1 MVIRGK
7 SKKPVPEEIPNIER
21 REELK
26 FLGVFFNENPTNWD
40 KQFDTLLSKASSPLY
55 ILRVCKFYG
64 YSLNELTT
72 LYNNLITSLFNFG
85 IEVWGAAF
93 NAKYLGRIDRFNKR
107 AYKYGYTSNL
117 ITINDKIK
125 ERDRK
130 LWDSIV
136 DDRNH
141 ILYDFLPPQ
150 RDSNGRRSR
159 GHNLILPR
167 VNTERYKNIFINR
180 CLFNFI

>member
-1 MVIRGK
+1 M
-7 SKKPVPEEIPNIER
+7 
-21 REELK
+21 
-26 FLGVFFNENPTNWD
+26 
-40 KQFDTLLSKASSPLY
+40 
-55 ILRVCKFYG
+55 C
-64 YSLNELTT
+64 
-72 LYNNLITSLFNFG
+72 
-85 IEVWGAAF
+85 GAAF
-93 NAKYLGRIDRFNKR
+93 NAKYLSRIDKFNKR

-141 ILYDFLPPQ
+141 ILYDLLPPQ
-150 RDSNGRRSR
+150 RDSNGLRSR
-159 GHNLILPR
+159 GHNFILFG

-180 CLFNFI
+180 CLFNFIQKFYRFFIIF

>member
-1 MVIRGK
+1 M
-7 SKKPVPEEIPNIER
+7 
-21 REELK
+21 
-26 FLGVFFNENPTNWD
+26 
-40 KQFDTLLSKASSPLY
+40 
-55 ILRVCKFYG
+55 
-64 YSLNELTT
+64 
-72 LYNNLITSLFNFG
+72 SLFIFG
-85 IEVWGAAF
+85 IEVWEAAF
-93 NAKYLGRIDRFNKR
+93 NAKYLSRIVKFNKR
-107 AYKYGYTSNL
+107 AYKYAYTSNL

-141 ILYDFLPPQ
+141 ILHDLLPPQ
-150 RDSNGRRSR
+150 RDRNGLRSR
-159 GHNLILPR
+159 GHNFILPR